1 MKIGDQYYRPYTDM
15 KLNFYDA
22 MATCHE
28 SYATLV
34 EYKTDEEY
42 KALEIMR
49 GQAVWVFGA

>member
-1 MKIGDQYYRPYTDM
+1 MKIGDQYYRPYTDI